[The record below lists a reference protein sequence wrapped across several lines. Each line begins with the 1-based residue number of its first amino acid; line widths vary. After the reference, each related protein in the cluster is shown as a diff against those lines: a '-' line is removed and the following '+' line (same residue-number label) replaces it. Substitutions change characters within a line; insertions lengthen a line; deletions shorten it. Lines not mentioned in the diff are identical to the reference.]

1 MRSSWSRWLV
11 PLVVDAVGWRY
22 ALLPLAAG
30 PLLGTV
36 AMLRLRRLPAALG
49 LANGKR

>member
-1 MRSSWSRWLV
+1 MPV
-11 PLVVDAVGWRY
+11 AADVTGWRY

-36 AMLRLRRLPAALG
+36 AMLRLRRLPAALS

>member
-1 MRSSWSRWLV
+1 
-11 PLVVDAVGWRY
+11 VDVVGWRY

-36 AMLRLRRLPAALG
+36 AMLRLRRLPAARS
-49 LANGKR
+49 LANGRR

>member
-1 MRSSWSRWLV
+1 VSIRLV
-11 PLVVDAVGWRY
+11 PVAVDVVGWRY

-36 AMLRLRRLPAALG
+36 AMLRLRLLSAALS